1 MGMFSANALRVFA
14 LVPELPLAVAGMMG
28 ICWGIPMHAKLRFME
43 FSLLARVCIDLLCI
57 LLGTNFVYGC
67 LDLRFFRQQV
77 LRDWAEVFET
87 CWDRCMGIFLGFQ
100 LIFCGATSMVVGI
113 AIDVFCLPLFGTTE
127 CTMRQGWMVGGCLLG
142 FWIIVRTLIF
152 ITNHNESQAAE
163 TGESEEEEYEEE
175 EDEGE
180 DISFE
185 SWLDSRYVRDDTY
198 VDEE

>member
-1 MGMFSANALRVFA
+1 MG
-14 LVPELPLAVAGMMG
+14 
-28 ICWGIPMHAKLRFME
+28 
-43 FSLLARVCIDLLCI
+43 
-57 LLGTNFVYGC
+57 
-67 LDLRFFRQQV
+67 DLRFFRQQV
-77 LRDWAEVFET
+77 LRDWAEVFE
-87 CWDRCMGIFLGFQ
+87 ILLGFQ

-113 AIDVFCLPLFGTTE
+113 AIDIFCLPLFGTTE
-127 CTMRQGWMVGGCLLG
+127 CTMRQGWMIGGYLLG

-180 DISFE
+180 DT
-185 SWLDSRYVRDDTY
+185 SRYVRDVTY